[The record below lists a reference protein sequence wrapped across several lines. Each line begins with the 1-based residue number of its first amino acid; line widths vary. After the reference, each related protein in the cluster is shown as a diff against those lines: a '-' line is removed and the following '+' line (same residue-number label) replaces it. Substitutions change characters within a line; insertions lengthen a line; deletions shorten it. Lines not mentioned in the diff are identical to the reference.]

1 MKIAFNPSNSSKN
14 ILDLIKTN
22 KDIIFDLKGHSIY
35 ARGVEFKGIDT
46 NTWRDIK
53 INNVSIGSHT
63 LDLRNGDNTTLTNI
77 NGVVTINSTW
87 RPVVD
92 NLTSDSTTSSLSANQ
107 GRILKALID
116 GKSDSDHN
124 HDDRYLKLTG
134 GTMSGTIYRKSGGS
148 TIDGRNNAIIRQTHA
163 PGGSSWN
170 PIACVDTETGTWTLG
185 HLSSGSNDTNFH
197 FCFSTNTDYNAGNNV
212 GNYVTL
218 RNKVG
223 VIALT
228 SDIPNKSS
236 WNYDDRYYTKTE
248 SDTKY
253 ITDITTSVNKLTF
266 TRNKSNIDR
275 AITVNNVQSL
285 GRRSPL
291 TERNAIS
298 GIYTYGTYS
307 KADNLAPANCFETL
321 GFGEGTLGTIEI
333 GGSWINGNLYWRA
346 LRDCCDDWYSW
357 KTILDSSNYSGILDS
372 RYYTETEVN
381 NLLSKKLDRVN
392 LTTGG
397 WNPRGY
403 NLAADYYYNGGDLS
417 ISEND
422 SKMYVSIDGQFYQNE
437 GQYRVLDTSDISN
450 IQGSLT
456 LNQYLSSTDASW
468 YPLVWGGSAH
478 VNTNKSTGSL
488 FKSYDKLSWQTS
500 SQTLYATKLWSE
512 SLTTGSAFFIPG
524 TVKDATLKIYSGRI
538 TNGVDDGHIGLQ
550 TSIDSTDGETHIY
563 PTQHGSRCVL
573 ALQPRGGSVYIG
585 DMPNGGNGRKLN
597 VHGDIGLLNIGSIKD
612 LAIGGG
618 IFWNPNVE
626 SATDGSDAASITLV
640 KAGVAGG
647 TTLVLSQM
655 NDANDTIQFKTNTA
669 AKLYHN
675 SYPILTTQNTYVNNN
690 KGYING
696 AEITQVNN
704 ADTVD
709 GEHASNFSYT
719 HQSSFDFNTIKNG
732 RIVTFDQSNTD
743 YSWING
749 FASTHD
755 NYLTSVLFNTHRTS
769 NWYVGYIEGN
779 ASTGKTKGLQ
789 AVHKLAFA
797 DQIPT
802 SLKNP
807 YSLTLKANG
816 TTLAIYDGSSA
827 KEANFTYA
835 NVGAASASHYHTYI
849 VAEDLRYKYPAQV
862 LDPGRMKLSF
872 LAADTLGIENNGT
885 WYDVITVRSYK
896 DSSGGHDNALL
907 FSKNTNSLYHTSFS
921 FGATDSWG
929 SPLLIIDSG
938 NIRSQ
943 TVANAYHL
951 YINSANSWSTWYWA
965 GQSGQPSWL
974 WGSNDG
980 TNMYLWNPSNF
991 NVHTAQYL
999 RSLGNQNCQTGRT
1012 QSYGDVY
1019 TYNTYNGNTGS
1030 PTSYTS
1036 VIGFGRGIAGTVEI
1050 AGGWC
1055 DTNLYWRSLRD
1066 CCEDWYSWRT
1076 VLDSDNYTEFIGN
1089 YYWANVK
1096 VSLSPST
1103 TTSPTVYTLT
1113 ATRVCAGHNPGID
1126 NSISCSNWFRSS
1138 GATGWYNTTY
1148 EGGWYMSDTFWI
1160 RAHNDVGIYTGGQ
1173 IYSSSSIRM
1182 SNIYLEH
1189 TNEINSTSGIYLNYR
1204 NSSNVSLC
1212 HGGGNVGIGTMS
1224 PTQRLDVVGN
1234 IRATGQ
1240 IIREG
1245 SSQMWVNGRNG
1256 ALLRETS
1263 VAGYHTLWS
1272 LKTTDG
1278 SWDFGEYNA
1287 GSGWNNIPVLS
1298 YVTDSDYNSGNN
1310 TPTYQIRFPLASGT
1324 VALTSDIPDIS
1335 TIPNPTNCYW
1345 ANVKISTSANTQTT
1359 PSVNTI
1365 FANNWFRSQGDT
1377 GWYNESYGGGIRMT
1391 DTKWIRTFGGK
1402 SFYCDNQISSYG
1414 FHHLSHDN
1422 NDAVLLAG
1430 GDWRLDNIQFRQDSV
1445 GQSYSSSYPTT
1456 QDIKKYSIYQLKEN
1470 STLHLPKPTIDLIGT
1485 IVFVKSSYG
1494 KGAKVSGIITP
1505 CDNDMAGHTNTEIT
1519 RNINTNS
1526 MFYICMNYGLNYS
1539 WVEFYCG

>member
-35 ARGVEFKGIDT
+35 ARGVEFKGTDT

-53 INNVSIGSHT
+53 INNVSIDSNI
-63 LDLRNGDNTTLTNI
+63 LDLRNGSNTTLTNI
-77 NGVVTINSTW
+77 NGVVTINSTQ

-92 NLTSDSTTSSLSANQ
+92 NLTSNSTTSSLSANQ
-107 GRILKALID
+107 GRVLAGLINS
-116 GKSDSDHN
+116 KSDSGHTHDGRYVRSFGTTNDNIDSDWGQSFKTFDPIPSGTPPEKNPNISLLSIGENFNRRKQLAFVYSSDNIYYRRHTESGFSNWRRLAYANEIPSSLKNPYALTISLNGTSQGPYDGSATKNINITPGSIGAAASDHN
-124 HDDRYLKLTG
+124 HDGRYVRYYTVTTLDCNNLAAGLTAARVNATNAGAAYHSAYLYISDVGTPFQIQIPDSDTSYIYKRYYSSGKWSGWFKLNAG
-134 GTMSGTIYRKSGGS
+134 YADSAGFASRLEGGS
-148 TIDGRNNAIIRQTHA
+148 TPEWGTLTAANGFTNVSSYDYDSRGAYGLCGKNNA
-163 PGGSSWN
+163 
-170 PIACVDTETGTWTLG
+170 
-185 HLSSGSNDTNFH
+185 
-197 FCFSTNTDYNAGNNV
+197 
-212 GNYVTL
+212 
-218 RNKVG
+218 
-223 VIALT
+223 
-228 SDIPNKSS
+228 
-236 WNYDDRYYTKTE
+236 
-248 SDTKY
+248 
-253 ITDITTSVNKLTF
+253 
-266 TRNKSNIDR
+266 
-275 AITVNNVQSL
+275 
-285 GRRSPL
+285 
-291 TERNAIS
+291 
-298 GIYTYGTYS
+298 
-307 KADNLAPANCFETL
+307 
-321 GFGEGTLGTIEI
+321 
-333 GGSWINGNLYWRA
+333 LYMQ
-346 LRDCCDDWYSW
+346 
-357 KTILDSSNYSGILDS
+357 LD
-372 RYYTETEVN
+372 
-381 NLLSKKLDRVN
+381 
-392 LTTGG
+392 
-397 WNPRGY
+397 GY
-403 NLAADYYYNGGDLS
+403 
-417 ISEND
+417 
-422 SKMYVSIDGQFYQNE
+422 FYQSE
-437 GQYRVLDTSDISN
+437 GRYRVLDTSDVAGLKNDLTVHQFLSN
-450 IQGSLT
+450 
-456 LNQYLSSTDASW
+456 TDGNW
-468 YPLVWGGSAH
+468 YPLIWGGSDH
-478 VNTNKSTGSL
+478 RNTNDSTGGVY
-488 FKSYDKLSWQTS
+488 KSYDKLCWQTS

-538 TNGVDDGHIGLQ
+538 TDGVDDGHIGLQ

-563 PTQHGSRCVL
+563 PTQHGPRCVL

-585 DMPNGGNGRKLN
+585 NMPNGGNGRKLN

-626 SATDGSDAASITLV
+626 SATDGSDAASITVV

-675 SYPILTTQNTYVNNN
+675 SYPILTTQNTYVSNN

-696 AEITQVNN
+696 TEITQVNN

-719 HQSSFDFNTIKNG
+719 HQASFNFATIKNG
-732 RIVTFDQSNTD
+732 RIVTFDQSDTA
-743 YSWING
+743 YGWING
-749 FASTHD
+749 FASTHN
-755 NYLTSVLFNTHRTS
+755 NYLTSVLFNAHRTAD
-769 NWYVGYIEGN
+769 WYVGYMEGN
-779 ASTGKTKGLQ
+779 TSTGKTNGLL
-789 AVHKLAFA
+789 AVHKLAFV

-807 YSLTLKANG
+807 HSLTLKANG

-849 VAEDLRYKYPAQV
+849 VAEDLRYKYPAQI
-862 LDPGRMKLSF
+862 LDPCRMKLSF

-885 WYDVITVRSYK
+885 WYDVITVRSYG

-907 FSKNTNSLYHTSFS
+907 FSKNTNSLYHTSFA
-921 FGATDSWG
+921 FGTTDSWG

-938 NIRSQ
+938 NIGSQ
-943 TVANAYHL
+943 TVSNAYHL

-1019 TYNTYNGNTGS
+1019 TYNTYDGNTGS
-1030 PTSYTS
+1030 PTTYSS
-1036 VIGFGRGIAGTVEI
+1036 VIGFGRGTGGTVEI

-1096 VSLSPST
+1096 VSPSPST

-1148 EGGWYMSDTFWI
+1148 EGGWYMSDTSWI

-1189 TNEINSTSGIYLNYR
+1189 TDEINSTSGINLNYR
-1204 NSSNVSLC
+1204 NSSNASLC
-1212 HGGGNVGIGTMS
+1212 YGGGNVGIGTMS

-1245 SSQMWVNGRNG
+1245 SSQAWINGRNG

-1287 GSGWNNIPVLS
+1287 GSYWNNIPVLS
-1298 YVTDSDYNSGNN
+1298 YITDSDYNSGNN
-1310 TPTYQIRFPLASGT
+1310 TPTYQIKFPLASGT

-1345 ANVKISTSANTQTT
+1345 ANVKISTSANTHTA

-1377 GWYNESYGGGIRMT
+1377 GWYNETYEGGIHMT

-1402 SFYCDNQISSYG
+1402 SFYCDSQISSYG
-1414 FHHLSHDN
+1414 FHHLNHDN
-1422 NDAVLLAG
+1422 NDAILLAG
-1430 GDWRLDNIQFRQDSV
+1430 GGYKTLNSIYGGDDNHPVFLGYLNLDHGYDGTIGGSFSCLGYTVSFTYTRGGNYCRIRIPDTTYQTFYIKAAIAQVHYSGGGMDTWTGINR
-1445 GQSYSSSYPTT
+1445 GQGAWWLHCYASSSNEVRVKGFCQRNAHNDSWWGGNPL
-1456 QDIKKYSIYQLKEN
+1456 YSYNDGANRITVCIFGY
-1470 STLHLPKPTIDLIGT
+1470 
-1485 IVFVKSSYG
+1485 VKF
-1494 KGAKVSGIITP
+1494 K
-1505 CDNDMAGHTNTEIT
+1505 
-1519 RNINTNS
+1519 
-1526 MFYICMNYGLNYS
+1526 
-1539 WVEFYCG
+1539 

>member
-53 INNVSIGSHT
+53 VNNVSIGSNT

-92 NLTSDSTTSSLSANQ
+92 NLTSNSTTSSLSANQ
-107 GRILKALID
+107 GRFLKALID

-124 HDDRYLKLTG
+124 HDGRYVRAF
-134 GTMSGTIYRKSGGS
+134 GTSDDNIDSDWGQSFKTFDPIPSGTPPEKNPNISLLSIGENFNRRKQLAFVYSSDNIYYRRHVDDGFTNWRRLAFANEIPSSLKNPYALTISLNGTSQGPYDGSATKSINITPGSIGAATSGHNHDGRYVRYYTVTTLDCNNLAAGLTAARVNATNAGAACHSAYLYISDVGTPFQIQIPDSDTSYIYKRYYSSGKWSGWFKLNAGYADSAGFASRLEGGS
-148 TIDGRNNAIIRQTHA
+148 TPEWGTLTAANGFTNVSSYDYGSRGAYGLCGKNNA
-163 PGGSSWN
+163 
-170 PIACVDTETGTWTLG
+170 
-185 HLSSGSNDTNFH
+185 
-197 FCFSTNTDYNAGNNV
+197 
-212 GNYVTL
+212 
-218 RNKVG
+218 
-223 VIALT
+223 
-228 SDIPNKSS
+228 
-236 WNYDDRYYTKTE
+236 
-248 SDTKY
+248 
-253 ITDITTSVNKLTF
+253 
-266 TRNKSNIDR
+266 
-275 AITVNNVQSL
+275 
-285 GRRSPL
+285 
-291 TERNAIS
+291 
-298 GIYTYGTYS
+298 
-307 KADNLAPANCFETL
+307 
-321 GFGEGTLGTIEI
+321 
-333 GGSWINGNLYWRA
+333 LYMQ
-346 LRDCCDDWYSW
+346 
-357 KTILDSSNYSGILDS
+357 LD
-372 RYYTETEVN
+372 
-381 NLLSKKLDRVN
+381 
-392 LTTGG
+392 
-397 WNPRGY
+397 GY
-403 NLAADYYYNGGDLS
+403 
-417 ISEND
+417 
-422 SKMYVSIDGQFYQNE
+422 FYQSE
-437 GQYRVLDTSDISN
+437 GRYRVLDTSDVAGLKNDLTVHQFLSN
-450 IQGSLT
+450 
-456 LNQYLSSTDASW
+456 TDGNW
-468 YPLVWGGSAH
+468 YPLIWGGSDH
-478 VNTNKSTGSL
+478 RNTNDSTGGVY
-488 FKSYDKLSWQTS
+488 KSYDKLCWQTS

-538 TNGVDDGHIGLQ
+538 TDGVDDGHIGLQ

-563 PTQHGSRCVL
+563 PTQYGSRCVL

-640 KAGVAGG
+640 KSGVAGG
-647 TTLVLSQM
+647 TTLILSQM

-749 FASTHD
+749 FASTHG

-1012 QSYGDVY
+1012 QNYGDVY
-1019 TYNTYNGNTGS
+1019 TYNTYDNTGS
-1030 PTSYTS
+1030 PTNYSS
-1036 VIGFGRGIAGTVEI
+1036 VIGFGRGTGGTVEI

-1066 CCEDWYSWRT
+1066 CCDDWYSWRT

-1103 TTSPTVYTLT
+1103 STSPTVSSLT
-1113 ATRVCAGHNPGID
+1113 ATN
-1126 NSISCSNWFRSS
+1126 
-1138 GATGWYNTTY
+1138 
-1148 EGGWYMSDTFWI
+1148 
-1160 RAHNDVGIYTGGQ
+1160 
-1173 IYSSSSIRM
+1173 SIRM

-1189 TNEINSTSGIYLNYR
+1189 TDEINSTSGVNLNYR

-1212 HGGGNVGIGTMS
+1212 YGGGNVGIGTMS

-1245 SSQMWVNGRNG
+1245 YPQMWFTGRNG

-1263 VAGYHTLWS
+1263 AVGYHTLWS

-1287 GSGWNNIPVLS
+1287 GSDWNNIPVLS

-1377 GWYNESYGGGIRMT
+1377 GWYNESYEGGIRMT

-1402 SFYCDNQISSYG
+1402 SFYCDSQISSYG
-1414 FHHLSHDN
+1414 FHHLNHDN

-1430 GDWRLDNIQFRQDSV
+1430 GGFKTLNNLIFLDE
-1445 GQSYSSSYPTT
+1445 SYSYGNNPSY
-1456 QDIKKYSIYQLKEN
+1456 
-1470 STLHLPKPTIDLIGT
+1470 TLTFHKL
-1485 IVFVKSSYG
+1485 
-1494 KGAKVSGIITP
+1494 SGIF
-1505 CDNDMAGHTNTEIT
+1505 NN
-1519 RNINTNS
+1519 
-1526 MFYICMNYGLNYS
+1526 LV
-1539 WVEFYCG
+1539 WVEGYVNGSISTSFSIKGTLYPERYSMSPDIATVYAMGENDSISINGVGLVRIKNDGYYRVGFFYQGGA

>member
-53 INNVSIGSHT
+53 VNNVSIGSNT
-63 LDLRNGDNTTLTNI
+63 LDLRNGDNTALTNI

-92 NLTSDSTTSSLSANQ
+92 NLTSNSTTSSLSANQ
-107 GRILKALID
+107 GRFLKALID

-124 HDDRYLKLTG
+124 HDGRYVRAFGTSDDNIDSDWGQSFKTFDPIPLGTPPEKNPNISLLSIGENFNRRKQLAFVYSSDNIYYRRHVDDGFTNWRRLAFANEIPSSLKNPYALTISLN
-134 GTMSGTIYRKSGGS
+134 GTSQGPYDGSATKSINITPGSIGAATSGHNHDGRYVRYYAVTTLDCNNLAAGLTAARVNATNAGAACHSAYLYISDVGTPFQIQIPDSDTSYIYKRYYSSGKWSRWFKLNAGYADSAGFASRLEGGS
-148 TIDGRNNAIIRQTHA
+148 TPEWGTLTAANGFTNVSSYDYGSRGGYGLCGKNNA
-163 PGGSSWN
+163 
-170 PIACVDTETGTWTLG
+170 
-185 HLSSGSNDTNFH
+185 
-197 FCFSTNTDYNAGNNV
+197 
-212 GNYVTL
+212 
-218 RNKVG
+218 
-223 VIALT
+223 
-228 SDIPNKSS
+228 
-236 WNYDDRYYTKTE
+236 
-248 SDTKY
+248 
-253 ITDITTSVNKLTF
+253 
-266 TRNKSNIDR
+266 
-275 AITVNNVQSL
+275 
-285 GRRSPL
+285 
-291 TERNAIS
+291 
-298 GIYTYGTYS
+298 
-307 KADNLAPANCFETL
+307 
-321 GFGEGTLGTIEI
+321 
-333 GGSWINGNLYWRA
+333 LYMQ
-346 LRDCCDDWYSW
+346 
-357 KTILDSSNYSGILDS
+357 LD
-372 RYYTETEVN
+372 
-381 NLLSKKLDRVN
+381 
-392 LTTGG
+392 
-397 WNPRGY
+397 GY
-403 NLAADYYYNGGDLS
+403 
-417 ISEND
+417 
-422 SKMYVSIDGQFYQNE
+422 FYQSE
-437 GQYRVLDTSDISN
+437 GRYRVLDTSDVAGLKNDLTVHQFLSN
-450 IQGSLT
+450 
-456 LNQYLSSTDASW
+456 TDGNW
-468 YPLVWGGSAH
+468 YPLIWGGSDH
-478 VNTNKSTGSL
+478 RNTNDSTGGVY
-488 FKSYDKLSWQTS
+488 KSYDKLCWQTS
-500 SQTLYATKLWSE
+500 SQTLYATKLWSK

-538 TNGVDDGHIGLQ
+538 TDGVDDGHIGLQ

-563 PTQHGSRCVL
+563 PTQYGSRCVL

-618 IFWNPNVE
+618 IYWNPYVE
-626 SATDGSDAASITLV
+626 SATDGSGAASITLV

-749 FASTHD
+749 FASTHG

-849 VAEDLRYKYPAQV
+849 VAEDLKYKYPAQV
-862 LDPGRMKLSF
+862 LDPCRMKLSF

-1012 QSYGDVY
+1012 QAYGDVY
-1019 TYNTYNGNTGS
+1019 TYNTYSGNTGS

-1036 VIGFGRGIAGTVEI
+1036 VIGFGRGSAGTVEI

-1113 ATRVCAGHNPGID
+1113 ATRVCAGHNPEID

-1148 EGGWYMSDTFWI
+1148 EGGWYMSDTSWI

-1189 TNEINSTSGIYLNYR
+1189 TDEINSTSGINLNYR

-1212 HGGGNVGIGTMS
+1212 YGGGNVGIGTMS

-1287 GSGWNNIPVLS
+1287 GSYWNNIPVLS

-1310 TPTYQIRFPLASGT
+1310 TPTYQIKFPLASGT

-1391 DTKWIRTFGGK
+1391 DTEWIRTFGGK
-1402 SFYCDNQISSYG
+1402 SFYCDSQISSYG
-1414 FHHLSHDN
+1414 FHHLNHDN

-1430 GDWRLDNIQFRQDSV
+1430 GNWRLDNIQFRQDSV

-1470 STLHLPKPTIDLIGT
+1470 STLYLPKPTIDLIGT

-1494 KGAKVSGIITP
+1494 RGAKVSGIITP
-1505 CDNDMAGHTNTEIT
+1505 CDNYIAGHTNTAIT
-1519 RNINTNS
+1519 RNIGTNS

>member
-53 INNVSIGSHT
+53 INNVSIGSNI
-63 LDLRNGDNTTLTNI
+63 LDLRNGTNTTLTNT

-92 NLTSDSTTSSLSANQ
+92 NLTSNSTTSSLSANQ
-107 GRILKALID
+107 GRFLKSLID

-124 HDDRYLKLTG
+124 HDGRYVRAF
-134 GTMSGTIYRKSGGS
+134 GTSNDNIDSDWGQSFKTFDPIPSGTPPEK
-148 TIDGRNNAIIRQTHA
+148 
-163 PGGSSWN
+163 N
-170 PIACVDTETGTWTLG
+170 P
-185 HLSSGSNDTNFH
+185 
-197 FCFSTNTDYNAGNNV
+197 
-212 GNYVTL
+212 
-218 RNKVG
+218 
-223 VIALT
+223 
-228 SDIPNKSS
+228 
-236 WNYDDRYYTKTE
+236 
-248 SDTKY
+248 
-253 ITDITTSVNKLTF
+253 
-266 TRNKSNIDR
+266 NI
-275 AITVNNVQSL
+275 S
-285 GRRSPL
+285 
-291 TERNAIS
+291 
-298 GIYTYGTYS
+298 
-307 KADNLAPANCFETL
+307 
-321 GFGEGTLGTIEI
+321 
-333 GGSWINGNLYWRA
+333 
-346 LRDCCDDWYSW
+346 
-357 KTILDSSNYSGILDS
+357 
-372 RYYTETEVN
+372 
-381 NLLSKKLDRVN
+381 LLSIGENFKRRKQ
-392 LTTGG
+392 
-397 WNPRGY
+397 
-403 NLAADYYYNGGDLS
+403 LAFVYSSDNIYY
-417 ISEND
+417 
-422 SKMYVSIDGQFYQNE
+422 
-437 GQYRVLDTSDISN
+437 RR
-450 IQGSLT
+450 
-456 LNQYLSSTDASW
+456 
-468 YPLVWGGSAH
+468 H
-478 VNTNKSTGSL
+478 
-488 FKSYDKLSWQTS
+488 
-500 SQTLYATKLWSE
+500 
-512 SLTTGSAFFIPG
+512 
-524 TVKDATLKIYSGRI
+524 
-538 TNGVDDGHIGLQ
+538 VDDG
-550 TSIDSTDGETHIY
+550 
-563 PTQHGSRCVL
+563 
-573 ALQPRGGSVYIG
+573 
-585 DMPNGGNGRKLN
+585 
-597 VHGDIGLLNIGSIKD
+597 
-612 LAIGGG
+612 
-618 IFWNPNVE
+618 F
-626 SATDGSDAASITLV
+626 
-640 KAGVAGG
+640 
-647 TTLVLSQM
+647 
-655 NDANDTIQFKTNTA
+655 TNW
-669 AKLYHN
+669 
-675 SYPILTTQNTYVNNN
+675 
-690 KGYING
+690 
-696 AEITQVNN
+696 
-704 ADTVD
+704 
-709 GEHASNFSYT
+709 
-719 HQSSFDFNTIKNG
+719 
-732 RIVTFDQSNTD
+732 R
-743 YSWING
+743 
-749 FASTHD
+749 
-755 NYLTSVLFNTHRTS
+755 R
-769 NWYVGYIEGN
+769 
-779 ASTGKTKGLQ
+779 
-789 AVHKLAFA
+789 LAFA

-1012 QSYGDVY
+1012 QAYGDVY
-1019 TYNTYNGNTGS
+1019 TYNTYDGNTGS

-1076 VLDSDNYTEFIGN
+1076 VLDSDNYTKFIGN

-1148 EGGWYMSDTFWI
+1148 EGGWYMSDTSWI

-1182 SNIYLEH
+1182 SDIYLEH

-1204 NSSNVSLC
+1204 NSSNVGLC
-1212 HGGGNVGIGTMS
+1212 YGGGNVGIGTMS

-1287 GSGWNNIPVLS
+1287 GSDWNNIPVLS

-1324 VALTSDIPDIS
+1324 VALTSDIS

-1359 PSVNTI
+1359 PSVSTI
-1365 FANNWFRSQGDT
+1365 FANDWFRSRGDT

-1391 DTKWIRTFGGK
+1391 DTEWIRTFGGK
-1402 SFYCDNQISSYG
+1402 SFYCDSQISSYG

-1430 GDWRLDNIQFRQDSV
+1430 GGYGNIFTDKSYNYTDNSKYNLTFHKL
-1445 GQSYSSSYPTT
+1445 SSLCNNLVWVEGYVTG
-1456 QDIKKYSIYQLKEN
+1456 SI
-1470 STLHLPKPTIDLIGT
+1470 S
-1485 IVFVKSSYG
+1485 IVFSLRGTLYPEYYG
-1494 KGAKVSGIITP
+1494 KGPDLFTVYAMGKNDSISIDGIGIVRIKS
-1505 CDNDMAGHTNTEIT
+1505 DGQY
-1519 RNINTNS
+1519 RVGF
-1526 MFYICMNYGLNYS
+1526 FYQGIA
-1539 WVEFYCG
+1539 

>member
-53 INNVSIGSHT
+53 INNVSIGSNI
-63 LDLRNGDNTTLTNI
+63 LDLRNGTNTTLTNT

-92 NLTSDSTTSSLSANQ
+92 NLTSNSTTSSLSANQ
-107 GRILKALID
+107 GRFLKALID

-124 HDDRYLKLTG
+124 HDGRYVRAF
-134 GTMSGTIYRKSGGS
+134 GTSDDNIDSDWGQSFKTFDPIPSGTPPEK
-148 TIDGRNNAIIRQTHA
+148 
-163 PGGSSWN
+163 N
-170 PIACVDTETGTWTLG
+170 P
-185 HLSSGSNDTNFH
+185 
-197 FCFSTNTDYNAGNNV
+197 
-212 GNYVTL
+212 
-218 RNKVG
+218 
-223 VIALT
+223 
-228 SDIPNKSS
+228 
-236 WNYDDRYYTKTE
+236 
-248 SDTKY
+248 
-253 ITDITTSVNKLTF
+253 
-266 TRNKSNIDR
+266 NI
-275 AITVNNVQSL
+275 S
-285 GRRSPL
+285 
-291 TERNAIS
+291 
-298 GIYTYGTYS
+298 
-307 KADNLAPANCFETL
+307 
-321 GFGEGTLGTIEI
+321 
-333 GGSWINGNLYWRA
+333 
-346 LRDCCDDWYSW
+346 
-357 KTILDSSNYSGILDS
+357 
-372 RYYTETEVN
+372 
-381 NLLSKKLDRVN
+381 LLSIGENFSRRKQ
-392 LTTGG
+392 
-397 WNPRGY
+397 
-403 NLAADYYYNGGDLS
+403 LAFVYSSDNIYY
-417 ISEND
+417 
-422 SKMYVSIDGQFYQNE
+422 
-437 GQYRVLDTSDISN
+437 RR
-450 IQGSLT
+450 
-456 LNQYLSSTDASW
+456 
-468 YPLVWGGSAH
+468 H
-478 VNTNKSTGSL
+478 
-488 FKSYDKLSWQTS
+488 
-500 SQTLYATKLWSE
+500 
-512 SLTTGSAFFIPG
+512 
-524 TVKDATLKIYSGRI
+524 
-538 TNGVDDGHIGLQ
+538 VDDG
-550 TSIDSTDGETHIY
+550 
-563 PTQHGSRCVL
+563 
-573 ALQPRGGSVYIG
+573 
-585 DMPNGGNGRKLN
+585 
-597 VHGDIGLLNIGSIKD
+597 
-612 LAIGGG
+612 
-618 IFWNPNVE
+618 F
-626 SATDGSDAASITLV
+626 
-640 KAGVAGG
+640 
-647 TTLVLSQM
+647 
-655 NDANDTIQFKTNTA
+655 TNW
-669 AKLYHN
+669 K
-675 SYPILTTQNTYVNNN
+675 
-690 KGYING
+690 
-696 AEITQVNN
+696 
-704 ADTVD
+704 
-709 GEHASNFSYT
+709 
-719 HQSSFDFNTIKNG
+719 
-732 RIVTFDQSNTD
+732 RI
-743 YSWING
+743 
-749 FASTHD
+749 
-755 NYLTSVLFNTHRTS
+755 
-769 NWYVGYIEGN
+769 
-779 ASTGKTKGLQ
+779 
-789 AVHKLAFA
+789 AFA
-797 DQIPT
+797 NEIPS

-1012 QSYGDVY
+1012 QAYGDVY

-1066 CCEDWYSWRT
+1066 CCEDWHSWRT

-1148 EGGWYMSDTFWI
+1148 EGGWYMSDTSWI

-1189 TNEINSTSGIYLNYR
+1189 TDEINSTSGINLNYR

-1212 HGGGNVGIGTMS
+1212 YGGGNVGIGTMS

-1245 SSQMWVNGRNG
+1245 SSQVWVNGRNG

-1287 GSGWNNIPVLS
+1287 GSDWNNIPVLS

-1324 VALTSDIPDIS
+1324 VALTSDIS

-1391 DTKWIRTFGGK
+1391 DTEWIRTFGGK

-1430 GDWRLDNIQFRQDSV
+1430 GGYGNIFTDKSYNYTDNSKYNLTFHKL
-1445 GQSYSSSYPTT
+1445 SSLCNNLVWVEGYVTGSISIMFSLRNTLYPE
-1456 QDIKKYSIYQLKEN
+1456 Y
-1470 STLHLPKPTIDLIGT
+1470 
-1485 IVFVKSSYG
+1485 YG
-1494 KGAKVSGIITP
+1494 KGPDLFTVYAMGKSDSISIDGIGIVRIKS
-1505 CDNDMAGHTNTEIT
+1505 DGWY
-1519 RNINTNS
+1519 RVGF
-1526 MFYICMNYGLNYS
+1526 FYQGIA
-1539 WVEFYCG
+1539 